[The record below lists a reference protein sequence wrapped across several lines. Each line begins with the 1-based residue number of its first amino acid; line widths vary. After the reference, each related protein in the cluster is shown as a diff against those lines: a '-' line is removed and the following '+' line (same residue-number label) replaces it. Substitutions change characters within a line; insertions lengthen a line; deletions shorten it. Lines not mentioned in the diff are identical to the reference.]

1 MRCLARLSRLGSC
14 LALAAA
20 LLASPAAAA
29 EGVEGL
35 RAELED
41 IFSDPRLREGQWGVE
56 VVALARGE
64 TVYEKNAHKL
74 QTPASNM
81 KILTAAAALL
91 RLGPDYRFRTHLA
104 ADGPVVDGRLEGN
117 LIVTGFG
124 DPSSS
129 SRIPPGD
136 PFHPFRLWAA
146 RLRGMG
152 IRAIEGNLVPGG
164 APLPA
169 PAHGSGWAWDDL
181 KEGYAAGVSALQFN
195 ENLVTIRVSPG
206 PAVGSPPSLSVEPY
220 FGYPAV
226 FTEMVTGARSA
237 RARMEI
243 ADGGTG
249 DAITVR
255 GTVPLGGPPL
265 ERTASVKRP
274 VRYYLSALRHALGRE
289 GIDVSRCRV
298 GEEGSGGAPARTLW
312 THHSPPLSELLPPI
326 LKQSLNLPSETLLR
340 ALGME
345 IGGEGSAA
353 RGIAVVEETLAAA
366 GIPSTDYAYADGS
379 GLSRMNLASPRTLVR
394 VLGHM
399 HRHPRFRLFY
409 DALAVAGVDGTLET
423 RMRGT
428 AAENNVRAKTGTLSR
443 VSALSGYVRSAD
455 GELFAF
461 SMIAGNFLAPAQT
474 AEEIQDRALL
484 RLARFRRGPG
494 PGAGAASGQGRVR

>member
-1 MRCLARLSRLGSC
+1 MKRPPLVTFACSC
-14 LALAAA
+14 LLLAAA
-20 LLASPAAAA
+20 LLSFPAAAA
-29 EGVEGL
+29 AGVEEL

-41 IFSDPRLREGQWGVE
+41 IFSDPRLQEGQWGVE

-74 QTPASNM
+74 QVPASNM
-81 KILTAAAALL
+81 KLLTAAAALL

-117 LIVTGFG
+117 LIVTGSG

-136 PFHPFRLWAA
+136 PFHPFRLWAT

-152 IRAIEGNLVPGG
+152 IRAIAGNLVPG

-169 PAHGSGWAWDDL
+169 PAHGIGWAWDDL

-195 ENLVTIRVSPG
+195 ENLVRIRVSPG
-206 PAVGSPPSLSVEPY
+206 PAVGSPPSLAVEPHV
-220 FGYPAV
+220 GYPAV
-226 FTEMVTGARSA
+226 ISEMVTGARSA

-243 ADGGTG
+243 ADGGNE

-274 VRYYLSALRHALGRE
+274 ARYYLAALRHALNSE
-289 GIDVSRCRV
+289 GIDVSRCDV
-298 GEEGSGGAPARTLW
+298 GEEGSGGAPTRILW
-312 THHSPPLSELLPPI
+312 THHSPPLSDILPPI
-326 LKQSLNLPSETLLR
+326 MKRSLNLPSETLLR

-366 GIPSTDYAYADGS
+366 GIPKTGYAYADGS
-379 GLSRMNLASPRTLVR
+379 GLSRMNLASPRILVQ

-399 HRHPRFRLFY
+399 HRHPQFRPWY

-461 SMIAGNFLAPAQT
+461 SMIAGNFLAPAKT
-474 AEEIQDRALL
+474 AEEIQDRALV
-484 RLARFRRGPG
+484 RLARFRRGAG
-494 PGAGAASGQGRVR
+494 PAAAAASGQRREQ